1 MSKHLDLMT
10 TISGEPI
17 NTVEE
22 WAYFRRPE
30 IISLFEMFVYGIRP
44 CETPENLTFQQKFYA
59 QNWMESGATFKEIDI
74 GVNNHHF
81 PVYIFVPEHVE
92 GPAPAFTVI
101 MGELRVLK
109 YDFYKSLDYPHLPIR
124 DIVKRGYAVA
134 VMPTN
139 AVSPDWWLSGEF
151 KHGVFHAMQPN
162 ASLRTSRSWATI
174 SAWAFGASRVM
185 DYLETDPQ
193 IDSRNVAVIGHSRDG
208 KTALWTAATDI
219 RFKLPIS
226 NDSGCGGAAHQR
238 SKKGERLVD
247 ISISDWFC
255 GNYYRYNSCEK
266 MLPVDQHMLLATI
279 APRPMY
285 IKSNIEDYGAD
296 PDAEFYSAKL
306 ASPAYELFGLPGL
319 IADEK
324 AELNKPYHDGMI
336 AYHVAPGGHDMNTAD
351 WHMYMDFADKHLK
364 TPGFFNKG
372 LDTAKGTRHE

>member
-1 MSKHLDLMT
+1 MT
-10 TISGEPI
+10 KPIDIMTSLSGEPI
-17 NTVEE
+17 TAVEQ

-30 IISLFEMFVYGIRP
+30 IIALFETFVYGVRP
-44 CETPENLTFQQKFYA
+44 YEHPDKLTFTQTFCA
-59 QNWMESGATFKEIDI
+59 ENWMESGATFKEIDI
-74 GVNNHHF
+74 NVNDHHF
-81 PVYIFVPEHVE
+81 PIYVFVPEQVD

-101 MGELRVLK
+101 MNELRGMK
-109 YDFYKSLDYPHLPIR
+109 YNFYKSLDYDHLPIR

-139 AVSPDWWLSGEF
+139 AVSPDWWLNGEF

-162 ASLRTSRSWATI
+162 ASQRTSRSWATI

-226 NDSGCGGAAHQR
+226 NDSGVGGAAYTRGKQ
-238 SKKGERLVD
+238 GEHLVD

-255 GNYYRYNSCEK
+255 ENYYRYNSCED

-285 IKSNIEDYGAD
+285 IKDNIEDTWID
-296 PDAEFYSAKL
+296 PDAEFLSAKL
-306 ASPAYELFGLPGL
+306 ASVAYELYGLPGL

-324 AELNKPYHDGMI
+324 PELNKPYHDGMI
-336 AYHVAPGGHDMNTAD
+336 AYHVAPGGHQMTTAD

-364 TPGFFNKG
+364 TPEFFNKALKIG
-372 LDTAKGTRHE
+372 

>member
-1 MSKHLDLMT
+1 MSKPIDIMT
-10 TISGEPI
+10 SLSGEPI
-17 NTVEE
+17 TAVEE

-30 IISLFEMFVYGIRP
+30 IIALFEMFVYGVRP
-44 CETPENLTFQQKFYA
+44 YENPENLTFQQKFYA
-59 QNWMESGATFKEIDI
+59 ENWMESNATFKEIDI
-74 GVNNHHF
+74 GVNNYHF
-81 PVYIFVPEHVE
+81 PIYVFVPEQAE

-101 MGELRVLK
+101 MNEMRSMK

-139 AVSPDWWLSGEF
+139 AVSPDWWLNGEF

-162 ASLRTSRSWATI
+162 ANQRTGRSWATL

-193 IDSRNVAVIGHSRDG
+193 IDSRNVAVVGHSRDG
-208 KTALWTAATDI
+208 KTALWTAATDM

-226 NDSGCGGAAHQR
+226 NDSGLGGAAYTRDKQ
-238 SKKGERLVD
+238 GEHLVD

-266 MLPVDQHMLLATI
+266 MLPVDQHLLLATI

-285 IKSNIEDYGAD
+285 IKSNIEDIWID
-296 PDAEFYSAKL
+296 PDAEFRCAKL
-306 ASPAYELFGLPGL
+306 ASAAYELYGLPGL

-324 AELNKPYHDGMI
+324 PEVNKPYHDGMI
-336 AYHVAPGGHDMNTAD
+336 AYHVAPGGHDMNTSD

-364 TPGFFNKG
+364 TPGFFHKDLKIG
-372 LDTAKGTRHE
+372 